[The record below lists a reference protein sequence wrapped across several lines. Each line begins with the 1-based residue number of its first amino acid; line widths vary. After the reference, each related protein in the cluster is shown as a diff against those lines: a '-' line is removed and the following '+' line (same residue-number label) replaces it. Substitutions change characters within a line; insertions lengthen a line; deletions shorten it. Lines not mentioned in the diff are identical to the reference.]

1 MANFLDVL
9 KTRQERGLSYQT
21 VVEFQYEAN
30 QKTRSEFY
38 SKDLKAHF
46 GCVNALAFSKNGKFL
61 ASGGDDRRILIWDM
75 AKTLSD
81 AKKPNKHMIGCHE
94 SNVFCIDFD
103 IKLEKIISGGND
115 EKVLV
120 HDLETGKTKD
130 IFPHD
135 EPVYGIACHPECSE
149 LFASASSDGR
159 VLVFDL
165 RESNNDPVMLHGSGF
180 AFHDVSFNPV
190 DPRLV
195 LTANQN
201 EGVSLLDY
209 RKLNKPIMKYGISQQ
224 NQQKSSKISAMSA
237 KFSQN
242 GSQIFALGRRMN
254 PVLYDISS
262 PKALVEFDHP
272 GYFNSCTMKSGTFGS
287 QDLVYSGSDDFNIYA
302 WKIPIHS
309 ETNQPTKIIKR
320 ADFVLK
326 GHRSIVNQVRFNP
339 VFNCVA
345 SSGVE
350 KKIKLWSPF
359 DITNDD
365 VDKRG
370 PSFSRRIHRRE
381 DHGWMVQNSSNLL
394 DCEHESV
401 EENPKMLAF
410 FDSLVQ
416 RDLSS
421 DETETDND
429 RASPEFEE
437 EIASSHS
444 DTSDSTTTDDIDTVI
459 AKKREVINIKK
470 SKRAKNRQIRGSRTG
485 NGSGST
491 TGNGRLS
498 SQDSSEYVKQTIESA
513 REALISTSS
522 SDSSETES
530 VNTEQLLDQT
540 TLPKLSNNTQCSI
553 NPPPPN
559 SEVDKNMQNEILQA
573 LKTEIQQNNADSTD
587 SESDTEQTTSRQIV
601 FKKSK
606 KGTGRCYRTQ
616 N

>member
-1 MANFLDVL
+1 MANFLDIL
-9 KTRQERGLSYQT
+9 KTRQERGLGYQT

-38 SKDLKAHF
+38 SKDLKAHY
-46 GCVNALAFSKNGKFL
+46 GCVNALAFSKNGKYL

-81 AKKPNKHMIGCHE
+81 AKKPNKSMIGCHE

-103 IKLEKIISGGND
+103 TTLEKVISGGND

-120 HDLETGKTKD
+120 HDLETGKTLD

-195 LTANQN
+195 VTANQN

-209 RKLNKPIMKYGISQQ
+209 RKLNKPIMKYGISRQ
-224 NQQKSSKISAMSA
+224 NQQKNSKISAMSA
-237 KFSQN
+237 KFSPN
-242 GSQIFALGRRMN
+242 GSHIFALGRRMN

-262 PKALVEFDHP
+262 PKAIAEFDHP
-272 GYFNSCTMKSGTFGS
+272 GYFNSCTMKSGTFGT
-287 QDLVYSGSDDFNIYA
+287 QDLVFSGSDDFNIYA

-309 ETNQPTKIIKR
+309 DTNQPTKTIKR

-365 VDKRG
+365 VDKHG

-381 DHGWMVQNSSNLL
+381 DHLWMVQNSSNLL

-421 DETETDND
+421 DETETDNE
-429 RASPEFEE
+429 RASLNFED

-459 AKKREVINIKK
+459 AKKRKVINIKK
-470 SKRAKNRQIRGSRTG
+470 SKKEQKNRQMRSSRTG
-485 NGSGST
+485 NG
-491 TGNGRLS
+491 RQS

-513 REALISTSS
+513 RAALISTSAS
-522 SDSSETES
+522 SSESCETES
-530 VNTEQLLDQT
+530 DAEEQLLDQT
-540 TLPKLSNNTQCSI
+540 TSKLSNDTQCLI

-587 SESDTEQTTSRQIV
+587 SESDTDQTTSRQIV

-606 KGTGRCYRTQ
+606 KGKGRCYRTQ

>member
-1 MANFLDVL
+1 M
-9 KTRQERGLSYQT
+9 K
-21 VVEFQYEAN
+21 
-30 QKTRSEFY
+30 
-38 SKDLKAHF
+38 
-46 GCVNALAFSKNGKFL
+46 
-61 ASGGDDRRILIWDM
+61 
-75 AKTLSD
+75 
-81 AKKPNKHMIGCHE
+81 GCHE

-103 IKLEKIISGGND
+103 CKLEKVISGGND

-120 HDLETGKTKD
+120 HDLETGKTQD

-135 EPVYGIACHPECSE
+135 EPVYGMACHPECSE

-195 LTANQN
+195 VTANQN

-209 RKLNKPIMKYGISQQ
+209 RKLNKPIMKYGVSR
-224 NQQKSSKISAMSA
+224 QKSSKISAMSA
-237 KFSQN
+237 KFSPN
-242 GSQIFALGRRMN
+242 GSHIFALGRRMN
-254 PVLYDISS
+254 PVLYGISS
-262 PKALVEFDHP
+262 PKALAEFDHP
-272 GYFNSCTMKSGTFGS
+272 GYFNSCTMKSGTFGT
-287 QDLVYSGSDDFNIYA
+287 QDLVFSGSDDFNIYA

-339 VFNCVA
+339 VFNCIA

-365 VDKRG
+365 ADRRG

-381 DHGWMVQNSSNLL
+381 DHVWMVQNSSNLL

-401 EENPKMLAF
+401 EENPRMLAF

-421 DETETDND
+421 DETETDNE
-429 RASPEFEE
+429 RASLEFED

-444 DTSDSTTTDDIDTVI
+444 DTSVSTTTDDIDTVI

-485 NGSGST
+485 NG
-491 TGNGRLS
+491 RLS
-498 SQDSSEYVKQTIESA
+498 SQDSREYVKQTIESA
-513 REALISTSS
+513 REALISTTAST

-530 VNTEQLLDQT
+530 DTEQLLDQT
-540 TLPKLSNNTQCSI
+540 TSKLPNNAQCSI

-573 LKTEIQQNNADSTD
+573 LKTEIQHNNADSTD
-587 SESDTEQTTSRQIV
+587 SESDTDQTTSRQIV

-606 KGTGRCYRTQ
+606 KGKGRCYRTQ